1 MVFKKQV
8 VLALAATC
16 LVFLALHQQCNAR
29 PEGEKLEDKFDCKKV
44 MGRIMKKMMKLFNNC
59 TKEVKAES
67 TKEDF
72 EKKMS
77 CIVKCVMGKIGLMD
91 NSSMVSTATVQN
103 FMTTMDIPEEAHDLG
118 HFLAE
123 DCVNEHASKL
133 DPAQPFCESYGDF
146 TMCMQTVFGN
156 FAEKANCQPNLPG

>member
-29 PEGEKLEDKFDCKKV
+29 PE
-44 MGRIMKKMMKLFNNC
+44 
-59 TKEVKAES
+59 
-67 TKEDF
+67 
-72 EKKMS
+72 